1 MDLQEQRITCLQMA
15 VDMGCKADSVFG
27 LASELMGFV
36 TSGAA
41 PSVVKPSPAEVAAH
55 GLGVTGTVE
64 STSASSTLQPLT
76 EACETAQAAE
86 EILSAPA
93 PEPAP
98 SLADAIAPAGGQAI
112 ASASAGTTE
121 SPAPVADVAE
131 VHGSE
136 APTVEVAPVDMRAA
150 APEAEIP
157 TLESPAS
164 EAAVQST
171 AVEAR
176 PEMSTDE
183 AATVSSAPAAE
194 ATQAESGASAAEA
207 EDARESGEGSTS
219 AAPAEPTV
227 MTNGAGKSDVGVGSP
242 TPT

>member
-55 GLGVTGTVE
+55 GLGATGTME

-76 EACETAQAAE
+76 EACETAQAAV

-93 PEPAP
+93 P
-98 SLADAIAPAGGQAI
+98 SLGDAIAAAEGQAI

-136 APTVEVAPVDMRAA
+136 APTVEVAPVDLRAA

-176 PEMSTDE
+176 PEMSTEE
-183 AATVSSAPAAE
+183 AATVSLAPVAE